1 MVKVMDLNTIAR
13 AVTLAEGKKVQVSIA
28 QVKEIIKIYNLI
40 LASLP
45 LGDVAKMLNRQ
56 RRRR

>member
-1 MVKVMDLNTIAR
+1 MDLNTIAR